1 MDASCA
7 GCGAGSG
14 AGSKDAPDGRDLP
27 VLERREF
34 LSRAALAALGV
45 ALAACAGGG
54 SDGPT
59 SPTTVGALTL
69 TLASYPAL
77 ATVGGVAYVNAGG
90 TPVAVV
96 RTDASTFAAFS
107 RICPHQG
114 GEVSALNGVFNC
126 PVHGARF
133 NLTTGAWVGG
143 QRTSSLT
150 RYTTSYD
157 ATAGTV
163 TIGG

>member
-1 MDASCA
+1 MSDTTRTSSGGCASC
-7 GCGAGSG
+7 G
-14 AGSKDAPDGRDLP
+14 DAPDARALP

-34 LSRAALAALGV
+34 LSRAALAALGI
-45 ALAACAGGG
+45 ALAACGGGG

-59 SPTTVGALTL
+59 SPGTVGALTL
-69 TLASYPAL
+69 SLANYPAL
-77 ATVGGVAYVNAGG
+77 GSVGGVAYVSAGN

-114 GEVSALNGVFNC
+114 GTVSATGGVFNC

-133 NLTTGAWVGG
+133 DLATGAWVGG
-143 QRTSSLT
+143 QRTLSLT
-150 RYTTSYD
+150 RYTTAYA

-163 TIGG
+163 TVGG